1 MKAEELLNKFE
12 SASRTLQHTSSAEMW
27 KDAEKLRGELRAELL
42 SRLSRV
48 EELQQQVAEL
58 TEQYE
63 ALKESVLHDKSREE
77 LIADIAKALRLE
89 FSPSYVEGPDA
100 EFWIPAEPGPLGP
113 FEDIVETCREF
124 MLFFDKVDK
133 MQRDALERA
142 EAEAEKAKGERDY
155 FDKLQADCSGKYA
168 AETALRLD
176 WQGRAENSERRIGVM
191 REALKQ
197 IANYSRSMPFVPH
210 HEESFD
216 DAFFSLKELARAAL
230 TPEPAQST
238 KEEK

>member
-1 MKAEELLNKFE
+1 MSAAGPSPEERVRAMKAEELLDQFE
-12 SASRTLQHTSSAEMW
+12 YSLTPTWGANEV
-27 KDAEKLRGELRAELL
+27 EKHRRLSGRKLYHAELL

-58 TEQYE
+58 TEQHE

-142 EAEAEKAKGERDY
+142 EAEKAKGVYTE
-155 FDKLQADCSGKYA
+155 QM
-168 AETALRLD
+168 RLKD
-176 WQGRAENSERRIGVM
+176 EYKGLFRESERRLGVM
-191 REALKQ
+191 REALRDELSPPPREAPCQAGLLERCRCRKC
-197 IANYSRSMPFVPH
+197 R
-210 HEESFD
+210 HERI
-216 DAFFSLKELARAAL
+216 RAAL
-230 TPEPAQST
+230 TPEPAQSPT
-238 KEEK
+238 EETR